1 MRFRDGPAAVTGDKG
16 RIKPLHHIMREGA
29 VRRMIRKSE
38 DLSEEKS
45 VRPAVN
51 AEQLSIA
58 RLHGQEGSGEVYSWI
73 KKGIPGSV
81 LYRSGFFFCPH
92 ARAIYDPRQRTNTLF
107 PELYH

>member
-1 MRFRDGPAAVTGDKG
+1 
-16 RIKPLHHIMREGA
+16 MREGA

-81 LYRSGFFFCPH
+81 LYRSGFFLP
-92 ARAIYDPRQRTNTLF
+92 ARQGDIRPSAKNKYPF
-107 PELYH
+107 S